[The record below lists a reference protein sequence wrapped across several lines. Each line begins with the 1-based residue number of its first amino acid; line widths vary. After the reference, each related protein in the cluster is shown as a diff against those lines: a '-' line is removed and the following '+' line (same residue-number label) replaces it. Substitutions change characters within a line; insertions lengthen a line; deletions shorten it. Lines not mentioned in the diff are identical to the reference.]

1 MRTSPG
7 LTDGNACRQAAYVAR
22 EAVKDER
29 TGTIYNFAHREA
41 PAWCEVLLP
50 PGSSPGIATVAGLAT
65 AMELSENRKNSQTA
79 REFVLA
85 LPANREVSHGD
96 RVELLRSFA
105 QANFVDRG
113 LGAIVAIHQPHPK
126 LKGKAAD
133 LDSPTANVHA
143 HVLVTTRYITGAA
156 LGAKARD
163 LQPEVR
169 RGAGGKSFV
178 T

>member
-1 MRTSPG
+1 LLAPVPG
-7 LTDGNACRQAAYVAR
+7 IATVAIEFARVRYISRSTDGNACRQAAYVAR

-85 LPANREVSHGD
+85 LPADREVSHGD
-96 RVELLRSFA
+96 RCRDAARFRA
-105 QANFVDRG
+105 
-113 LGAIVAIHQPHPK
+113 GAFH
-126 LKGKAAD
+126 LKGPRGDCFNPSGALRRPAEAAG
-133 LDSPTANVHA
+133 L
-143 HVLVTTRYITGAA
+143 
-156 LGAKARD
+156 
-163 LQPEVR
+163 
-169 RGAGGKSFV
+169 
-178 T
+178 